1 MAMTFSNE
9 APVKDV
15 ERFQKAMKAW
25 LPVMGQL
32 HWDGYWYSEFE
43 EEVDSVTCNRC
54 KATGPIIEGDLPSFE
69 HADKCPVAQAE
80 AGLETLRKM
89 ATGVE

>member
-1 MAMTFSNE
+1 MAMTLSNE

-32 HWDGYWYSEFE
+32 HFESYWYSEFE
-43 EEVDSVTCNRC
+43 EATDHVTCNRC
-54 KATGPIIEGDLPSFE
+54 KASGPIIEGDLPSFE

-80 AGLETLRKM
+80 AGLETLRRM